1 MEKSRLLFGL
11 LIVLATISY
20 SCDRKERNVEV
31 TSLSDIVVEKN
42 ATTSD
47 LNNEGS
53 VISNSNSI
61 QSTTP
66 VYKKKIIKDG
76 NISIKSNDIAES
88 KKGIDELVKK
98 YNAYYNSEELQ
109 NDDRIITY
117 NLKIRIPSENFEKFI
132 SQIENGKDEISNK
145 SIHSRDVTAEF
156 VDVEAR
162 LNNKREYLK
171 RYKDLLSKAA
181 SVKDII
187 AIEENIRT
195 LQEEIESKEGQL
207 KYLSDQVAY
216 STLDI
221 SLYKENEYIYKA
233 KQKDK
238 FTERVKDSISNG
250 WSAIIGFLLWLIS
263 LWPFIIL
270 ALAATY
276 IFRSKIRKRK
286 VKHQENA

>member
-1 MEKSRLLFGL
+1 MEKLRLLFGL

-20 SCDRKERNVEV
+20 SCDRNNRNVEV
-31 TSLSDIVVEKN
+31 ATLSNIVVEKN
-42 ATTSD
+42 ATGSG
-47 LNNEGS
+47 LNNDGI
-53 VISNSNSI
+53 VNSTTG

-66 VYKKKIIKDG
+66 VLKKKIIKDG
-76 NISIKSNDIAES
+76 NVSIKSVDMAES

-109 NDDRIITY
+109 NNDRIITY
-117 NLKIRIPSENFEKFI
+117 NLKIRIPSENFEKLI
-132 SQIENGKDEISNK
+132 SEIENGKDEISNK

-156 VDVEAR
+156 VDIEAR

-181 SVKDII
+181 SVKDILE
-187 AIEENIRT
+187 IEENIRT

-221 SLYKENEYIYKA
+221 SLYKENENFYTA

-238 FTERVKDSISNG
+238 FSERIKRAISNG
-250 WSAIIGFLLWLIS
+250 WTSIIAFLLWLIT

-270 ALAATY
+270 AIAAFY
-276 IFRSKIRKRK
+276 IFRSRIRKRK
-286 VKHQENA
+286 LKKQENV